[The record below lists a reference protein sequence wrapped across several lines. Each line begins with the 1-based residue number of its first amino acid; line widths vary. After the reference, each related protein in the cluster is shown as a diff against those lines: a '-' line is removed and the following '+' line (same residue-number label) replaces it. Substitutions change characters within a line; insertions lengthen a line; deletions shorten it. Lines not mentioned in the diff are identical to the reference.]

1 MRRPKLPRIRRAK
14 STPSEP
20 AQPSAER
27 PRRLAR
33 LARKLRPRRRVRE
46 AHPQRERRPLRAR
59 TPLRQIAAL
68 PVPASL
74 RTRTSLALLAI
85 IAVLLAVVIVDK
97 LGAAGSVSISGAGA
111 GGPALVAGF
120 PLVATKNTTRIA
132 ASDPLAESAA
142 VALAVYPGGG
152 QRPKSVALADA
163 GDWRAALVASELM
176 APSVRAP
183 LILTDGHGMSSAGS
197 AAYARLQPS
206 TVIRVGGTASPSAAH
221 KVNIT
226 GVNPAALAANVAAYV
241 TSVRGTADN
250 RAMVVNSDDPKFA
263 MAAAGWAAKSGDPIL
278 FVNRDSVPPETR
290 DAIGRL
296 QQPRIYVIGPGT
308 EVGLPAVRELRKLGH
323 VKRIRGADPVTL
335 AANFAQYQDG
345 DFGWGPILAGR
356 GVVFA
361 STKQPLAAPAAAALS
376 ASGTY
381 GALLLVDGS
390 GPKLPPQDVAY
401 LLNIQPGYASDPAHG
416 VYNHAWLV
424 GDGSLISLAAQ
435 TNIDKLLEILPV
447 K

>member
-14 STPSEP
+14 SSPVEP
-20 AQPSAER
+20 KPER

-33 LARKLRPRRRVRE
+33 VARKLRPRRREKEPR
-46 AHPQRERRPLRAR
+46 APRERRPLRER
-59 TPLRQIAAL
+59 TPLRQIAGL
-68 PVPASL
+68 PLPASL

-85 IAVLLAVVIVDK
+85 IAVLLAIVIVDK
-97 LGAAGSVSISGAGA
+97 LGSAGSVSISGAGA
-111 GGPALVAGF
+111 GGSPLVAGF

-132 ASDPLAESAA
+132 AHDALAESAA
-142 VALAVYPGGG
+142 VALAVFPGGA

-176 APSVRAP
+176 SPSVRAP

-197 AAYARLQPS
+197 AAYGRLRPS
-206 TVIRVGGTASPSAAH
+206 QVIRVGGTASPSAAH
-221 KVNIT
+221 KVSIT
-226 GVNPAALAANVAAYV
+226 GANPAALAANVAAYV

-250 RAMVVNSDDPKFA
+250 RAMVVNGDDPKFA
-263 MAAAGWAAKSGDPIL
+263 MAAAGWAAKSGDPIF

-308 EVGLPAVRELRKLGH
+308 EVGLPAVRALRKLGR
-323 VKRIRGADPVTL
+323 VKRIRGADPVSV

-361 STKQPLAAPAAAALS
+361 NTAQPLAAPAAAALS

-381 GALLLVDGS
+381 GAMLLFDGS
-390 GPKLPPQDVAY
+390 GPRVPPQDIAY

-435 TNIDKLLEILPV
+435 MNIDKLLEILPV

>member
-20 AQPSAER
+20 TQSPPER
-27 PRRLAR
+27 KRRLAGR
-33 LARKLRPRRRVRE
+33 LRLRRRARE
-46 AHPQRERRPLRAR
+46 PRAPRERRPLRER
-59 TPLRQIAAL
+59 TPLRQIAGL

-85 IAVLLAVVIVDK
+85 IAVLLAIVIVDK

-111 GGPALVAGF
+111 GGPPLVAGF
-120 PLVATKNTTRIA
+120 PLLATKNTTRIA

-152 QRPKSVALADA
+152 QRPRSVALADA

-183 LILTDGHGMSSAGS
+183 LILTNGHGMSSAGS
-197 AAYARLQPS
+197 AAYSRLQPS
-206 TVIRVGGTASPSAAH
+206 RVIRVGSTASPSAAH

-250 RAMVVNSDDPKFA
+250 RAMVVNVDDPKFA

-308 EVGLPAVRELRKLGH
+308 EIGLPAVRALRKLGH

-361 STKQPLAAPAAAALS
+361 STRQPVAAPAAAALS

-390 GPKLPPQDVAY
+390 GPKLPPPDIAY

-424 GDGSLISLAAQ
+424 GDASLISLAAQ